1 MFSFSEE
8 ETYKGDA
15 ASCTLSS
22 ILTLLSYYSKNYHT
36 TSGCFLRSLAR
47 KTEPTWSC
55 SARLLEKQ
63 YLSRRSF
70 LLSVFHP
77 RTQAM
82 QKPKVTQMA
91 LMTLLSLV
99 SNFQPTCACFSDL
112 SKLQVVL
119 TMIFRSTFPNPQ
131 HEIYVFCSCHRKS
144 VLKSLELSALCF
156 FSSYLCFPHSKI
168 ATSSFDGRAFAC
180 SKMYTIVDTCPGGYI
195 LFPNLILMAFLP
207 YTRKRHVRLA
217 HVCVFL
223 ENWAFRQR
231 VAFCSLPLAL
241 TLTPSAF
248 ENTEDNGTMFS
259 RFLAR
264 KVSTL
269 LIITQASF

>member
-1 MFSFSEE
+1 MFFSPGKAIL
-8 ETYKGDA
+8 KGYT
-15 ASCTLSS
+15 ASYTLPS
-22 ILTLLSYYSKNYHT
+22 ILALLSYYSKNYHT

-55 SARLLEKQ
+55 SVRLLEKQ

-119 TMIFRSTFPNPQ
+119 TMTFRSTFPNPQ

-144 VLKSLELSALCF
+144 ILKSLELSALCF
-156 FSSYLCFPHSKI
+156 FSSHLCLAHSKI
-168 ATSSFDGRAFAC
+168 ATSSFDGCAFAC
-180 SKMYTIVDTCPGGYI
+180 SKMSTIVDTCPGSYI
-195 LFPNLILMAFLP
+195 PFSNLILMASLP
-207 YTRKRHVRLA
+207 YSRKSHVRLA
-217 HVCVFL
+217 HVCVLL
-223 ENWAFRQR
+223 ENWASGQR
-231 VAFCSLPLAL
+231 VAFCSLPLTL
-241 TLTPSAF
+241 TLTQSAL
-248 ENTEDNGTMFS
+248 ENTEDNDTMFFAFPGS
-259 RFLAR
+259 

-269 LIITQASF
+269 LIMIQASF